1 MKKKVKVL
9 LVEDNPGDV
18 RLLRETLGEVTSTQ
32 FELAHVERLDEALE
46 QLDHEHFDV
55 VLLDLSLPDAQG
67 FDTFV
72 QVHEQAPDVPIV
84 VLTGFDDET
93 LAVQAVRKGAQ
104 DYLVKGQI
112 DSNLLVRAMRYA
124 IERQQAEEVLRHHA
138 EHLEE
143 RVRERTAQIQA
154 QYARLEAI
162 LHSVTDGIIVID
174 GKGEIL
180 QLNPVAQRWLTQTL
194 SPEDADRLWETMQFL
209 ARRAEER
216 PEIVLELTGLDLEL
230 SAAPVVGT
238 GIDELG
244 AVVAVHDVSHLKALD
259 RMKSRFIT
267 NVSHELRT
275 PITTIKLY
283 AALMWR
289 QPEKWQEYL
298 EVLEREANNQ
308 VQLIEGILQLS
319 RIDAGRLEI
328 KPQPTP
334 LHELVETIVANHQSL
349 AQERG
354 LMLEHRLMEPL
365 SLTNHP
371 SNDASARPPVAL
383 VDLRQITQVFNNLIG
398 NALQYTS
405 EGGRVIVSTSRE
417 EIDGRAWA
425 TVAVTDTGIGIPE
438 EELPH
443 IFERFFRG
451 EESRK
456 MQMSGTGLGL
466 TIVKEIV
473 GLHGG
478 RVTVKSHV
486 DAGSTFTV
494 WLPLALNNDTGV
506 FHFRWR

>member
-1 MKKKVKVL
+1 MEKKVKVL

-18 RLLRETLGEVTSTQ
+18 RLLRETLGEVTSIQ
-32 FELAHVERLDEALE
+32 FELTQVERLDEALE

-55 VLLDLSLPDAQG
+55 ILLDLSLPDVQG

-72 QVHEQAPDVPIV
+72 QVHKQAPGVPIV

-93 LAVQAVRKGAQ
+93 LAVQAVREGAQ

-124 IERQQAEEVLRHHA
+124 IERQQAEEALRHHA
-138 EHLEE
+138 EHLED
-143 RVRERTAQIQA
+143 RVRERTAEIQA

-162 LHSVTDGIIVID
+162 LRSVTDGIIVID

-194 SPEDADRLWETMQFL
+194 SPDDAARLWETMQFL
-209 ARRAEER
+209 ARQAEER
-216 PEIVLELTGLDLEL
+216 PEIVLELAGLDLEL

-283 AALMWR
+283 AELMWR

-298 EVLEREANNQ
+298 KVLEQEANNQ

-328 KPQPTP
+328 KPQPMP
-334 LHELVETIVANHQSL
+334 LHKLIETSVASHQSL

-354 LMLEHRLMEPL
+354 LTLEYRLMEPL
-365 SLTNHP
+365 SLANHR
-371 SNDASARPPVAL
+371 SDDASAKPSVVLA
-383 VDLRQITQVFNNLIG
+383 DSRQIAHVFNNLIE
-398 NALQYTS
+398 NAIQYTS
-405 EGGRVIVSTSRE
+405 EGGRVIVSTGRE
-417 EIDGRAWA
+417 EVDGRAWA
-425 TVAVTDTGIGIPE
+425 IATVADTGIGIPE

-466 TIVKEIV
+466 TIVKEIME
-473 GLHGG
+473 LHGG
-478 RVTVKSHV
+478 RVTVESQV
-486 DAGSTFTV
+486 DAGSTFTI
-494 WLPLALNNDTGV
+494 WLPLALNNDATPGEGDD
-506 FHFRWR
+506 